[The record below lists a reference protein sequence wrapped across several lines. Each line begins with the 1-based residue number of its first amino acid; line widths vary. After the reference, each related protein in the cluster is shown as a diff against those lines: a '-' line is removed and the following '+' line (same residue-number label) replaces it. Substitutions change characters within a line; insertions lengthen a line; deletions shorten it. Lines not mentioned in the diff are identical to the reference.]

1 MAEISL
7 PVSLGEALDKLTI
20 LDIKCS
26 KISDVGKKAAAQK
39 EYDVLYASLKDYVT
53 RYGWHYRILRE
64 INLSIWDQ
72 QDKFHGQTE
81 ATKPTEV
88 ELGKICSIILDENDR
103 RFRVK
108 AKINHIA
115 SSSLR
120 EVKGYAKKKAFLF
133 AHLGLGDAFWMNGA
147 VRYLSTCYDE
157 VVVASKSKY
166 LKNVAAIY
174 ADDPTI
180 KILPIADDEHGE
192 SELFTSYMQG
202 FWDEQGFKTFICGNY
217 LASSYPTLPTE
228 AWIYDFPY
236 CFYDDLK
243 MPRSYRKDYF
253 YMPTHPEAVK
263 LLADVKDKSS
273 RWIIVHQQSQK
284 LTLPIWEK
292 LALIEKD
299 PILDL
304 NVNHYPVGHPHWPIA
319 ELVVNKPLYA
329 YTLLLEQAAEI
340 HLLESSVYCLASH
353 LDLSRV
359 AVKKCYASC
368 GGSDVR
374 IGVFEPATF

>member
-1 MAEISL
+1 MSAEISL

-26 KISDVGKKAAAQK
+26 KIGDARKVAAQK
-39 EYDVLYASLKDYVT
+39 EYDVLYALLKQYVEK
-53 RYGWHYRILRE
+53 YPWHYRILRE
-64 INLSIWDQ
+64 INLNIWEQ
-72 QDKFHGQTE
+72 QDKFHGQAE
-81 ATKPTEV
+81 DSKPTEV
-88 ELGKICSIILDENDR
+88 ELGKICSVILDENDR

-147 VRYLSTCYDE
+147 VRYLSTCFDE
-157 VVVASKSKY
+157 VLIASKHKY
-166 LKNVAAIY
+166 NKNVAAIY
-174 ADDPTI
+174 MDDPTI
-180 KILPIADDEHGE
+180 KILSIPEDGE
-192 SELFTSYMQG
+192 NELFTSYMHG
-202 FWDEQGFKTFICGNY
+202 FWKENGYTTFICGNY
-217 LASSYPTLPTE
+217 LASSYESLPTIP
-228 AWIYDFPY
+228 WIYEFPY

-253 YMPTHPEAVK
+253 YMPTHPDAVTLVEQIKK
-263 LLADVKDKSS
+263 LCS
-273 RWIIVHQQSQK
+273 RWIVVHQQSQK

-292 LALIEKD
+292 LALTVKD

-304 NVNHYPVGHPHWPIA
+304 NVNHYPTDHPHYTIA
-319 ELVVNKPLYA
+319 QLVVNKPLYA
-329 YTLLLEQAAEI
+329 YTLLLEQATEI

-368 GGSDVR
+368 GGSDSR
-374 IGVFEPATF
+374 IGVFEPASF

>member
-1 MAEISL
+1 
-7 PVSLGEALDKLTI
+7 
-20 LDIKCS
+20 
-26 KISDVGKKAAAQK
+26 
-39 EYDVLYASLKDYVT
+39 
-53 RYGWHYRILRE
+53 
-64 INLSIWDQ
+64 
-72 QDKFHGQTE
+72 
-81 ATKPTEV
+81 
-88 ELGKICSIILDENDR
+88 LDENDR

-120 EVKGYAKKKAFLF
+120 EVKGYAKKKAILF

-157 VVVASKSKY
+157 VVIASKSKY
-166 LKNVAAIY
+166 SKNVAAIY

-180 KILPIADDEHGE
+180 KILPIADDANGE
-192 SELFTSYMQG
+192 IELFTSYMMG
-202 FWDEQGFKTFICGNY
+202 FWEEQGFKTYLCGNY
-217 LASSYPTLPTE
+217 LASSIAGSQTE
-228 AWIYDFPY
+228 GWIYDFPY

-243 MPRSYRKDYF
+243 MPRSYRQDYF

-263 LLADVKDKSS
+263 LLAEIKAKTS
-273 RWIIVHQQSQK
+273 RWIIVHQQSQR

-292 LALIEKD
+292 LALTETD

-304 NVNHYPVGHPHWPIA
+304 NKNHYPVDHPHWPIA
-319 ELVVNKPLYA
+319 ELVVNKPLYI
-329 YTLLLEQAAEI
+329 YKCILEEAAEI

-359 AVKKCYASC
+359 KVKKCYCAMDN
-368 GGSDVR
+368 SDKR
-374 IGVFEPATF
+374 IGVFETATF